1 MDRWSDAIEKQL
13 SRQSATIRRELLEM
27 LNSLQ
32 TSCLADTRLLTERE
46 DNLMS
51 CITLQTRTGPEE
63 YQVSDLDEVVW
74 WNTENGIKAVGYM
87 DAVSGLISEND
98 LETCRIKR
106 PEIVRE
112 ILQQQASGKPKDVAI
127 Q

>member
-1 MDRWSDAIEKQL
+1 
-13 SRQSATIRRELLEM
+13 
-27 LNSLQ
+27 
-32 TSCLADTRLLTERE
+32 
-46 DNLMS
+46 MS
-51 CITLQTRTGPEE
+51 GITLQTRTGPEE

-74 WNTENGIKAVGYM
+74 WKTENGIKAVGYM
-87 DAVSGLISEND
+87 DVVSGQIGESD

-112 ILQQQASGKPKDVAI
+112 ILEQQASGKLREITI